1 MTYYKSNTE
10 LPDAEDAKDTQRT
23 QKEYQNQHA
32 NLQSSF
38 ENDFSHEIIGAAVEI
53 QRVLG
58 VGLLKSAYAAAL
70 AVELSERELAFERE
84 VPVEA
89 WYKDQ
94 PLGLAYRADF
104 IVEGRV
110 IVELKAIEQVTE
122 LHRAQLLSYL
132 RVSGLKLGLII
143 NFHTFPIVKGI
154 HRLVNN
160 L

>member
-1 MTYYKSNTE
+1 MNALNTF
-10 LPDAEDAKDTQRT
+10 LNAEDAKDSQRT
-23 QKEYQNQHA
+23 QKRIQKEDQEDA
-32 NLQSSF
+32 SPF

-58 VGLLKSAYAAAL
+58 VGLLESAYSSAL
-70 AVELSERELAFERE
+70 AYELKERGLAFEQE

-89 WYKDQ
+89 WYKDR

-104 IVEGRV
+104 IVENSV
-110 IVELKAIEQVTE
+110 IVELKALDTVTE

-132 RVSGLKLGLII
+132 RVSGLRLGLLI
-143 NFHTFPIVKGI
+143 NFHAFPVVKGV
-154 HRLVNN
+154 HRLVNK